1 MTLTNSIIPQM
12 DQQTLRRR
20 ALADVYRLLIRLAE
34 EAEHKSDLPEPE
46 VMQEKTSDI
55 SPNQETLLSKEA

>member
-12 DQQTLRRR
+12 DQATLQRR

-34 EAEHKSDLPEPE
+34 EAEH
-46 VMQEKTSDI
+46 
-55 SPNQETLLSKEA
+55 NLSFQNRK